1 MKKIQ
6 TSFALLLAA
15 LTTFWLFAEG
25 FPTVALAKFGSSSA
39 MLYGSGILAI
49 GAMSASMIL
58 AMRLKFLEP
67 WLGGLDKM
75 YRLHKWL
82 GITALVFSVLHW
94 FAKQAPFL
102 FSSSTGV
109 RPPREAM
116 PEQTNSILAFFQTV
130 RGPAEGIGNPAFYAL
145 ILLVVL
151 ALVKWFPYKYFFKTH
166 RILAVVYLTLV
177 FHSLVLM
184 KFTYWGSILGPV
196 MAVLMLFGTIGAFMS
211 LFRLIGAGNRAT
223 GKITGLS
230 YHSGVK
236 VVHVDAKLSNNWPGH
251 MAGQFAFVTFDNSE
265 GPHPFTITSHWNG
278 DGDGEISFLV
288 KELGDYTAQLPKTLK
303 VGSDV
308 TVEGPYGEFNF
319 ESGKK
324 RQIWI
329 CGGIGVAPFVARMN
343 DVAAKP
349 DGRTIDL
356 FHATAD
362 YDESAIS
369 ALKRDVAA
377 SGVKLHLSVDAA
389 DGYLTADKIIEAAPD
404 WRDADIWFCGPTAMG
419 EALRSGLAAKGM
431 SADNFHA
438 ELFDMR

>member
-82 GITALVFSVLHW
+82 GIAGLVFSVVHW
-94 FAKQAPFL
+94 LAKQAPFL

-109 RPPREAM
+109 RPQREAI
-116 PEQTNSILAFFQTV
+116 PEQANTLLAIFQTM
-130 RGPAEGIGNPAFYAL
+130 RSPAEGIGNPAFYAL

-166 RILAVVYLTLV
+166 RILAIVYLALV

-184 KFTYWGSILGPV
+184 KFTYWGSVLGPV
-196 MAVLMLFGTIGAFMS
+196 MAVLMLFGTVGAFMS

-265 GPHPFTITSHWNG
+265 GAHPFTITSHWSG
-278 DGDGEISFLV
+278 DGKISFLV
-288 KELGDYTAQLPKTLK
+288 KALGDYTAQLPASLK
-303 VGSDV
+303 VGGDI

-343 DVAAKP
+343 AVAAKP
-349 DGRTIDL
+349 DGRKIDL

-362 YDESAIS
+362 YDESAIT

-419 EALRSGLAAKGM
+419 EALRSGLVAKGM